1 MKRGKVPTQSWSGKF
16 TVFVLHSENSGFAHA
31 TLPWHIS
38 TFHGY
43 QILFSNG
50 RGISD
55 YVIFGQKYRLDLT
68 SEAIFCLVRD
78 SSVIRWLFVRL
89 AEAVGRQSAL
99 AADLPLH
106 LCVAKFP
113 RFVAIGFYFLSE
125 TLI

>member
-1 MKRGKVPTQSWSGKF
+1 MGRQRALYT
-16 TVFVLHSENSGFAHA
+16 ENSGFAHA

-99 AADLPLH
+99 DNENSEFAAPTLGRH
-106 LCVAKFP
+106 LSTFHGYRILLVK
-113 RFVAIGFYFLSE
+113 RFI
-125 TLI
+125 